1 MKYLRLFESESS
13 EDKFLNIVK
22 EPISLIWDVVHS
34 YEDDGKVSD
43 IDVAVLSI
51 STTNIPLICCIFRS
65 PENYHFEKMGMELFA
80 SGRPIEYSISLSI
93 NFHDLSDMYEEVVE
107 RLSATYE
114 IEYINVNYLDPK
126 SNNWKEINTKN
137 KIVELLDNNRSLF
150 SKTPIDLQIA
160 ISK

>member
-1 MKYLRLFESESS
+1 M
-13 EDKFLNIVK
+13 D
-22 EPISLIWDVVHS
+22 
-34 YEDDGKVSD
+34 
-43 IDVAVLSI
+43 
-51 STTNIPLICCIFRS
+51 
-65 PENYHFEKMGMELFA
+65 LFA

-93 NFHDLSDMYEEVVE
+93 NFHDLSDMYEEIVE

-126 SNNWKEINTKN
+126 SNNWKEVNTKN